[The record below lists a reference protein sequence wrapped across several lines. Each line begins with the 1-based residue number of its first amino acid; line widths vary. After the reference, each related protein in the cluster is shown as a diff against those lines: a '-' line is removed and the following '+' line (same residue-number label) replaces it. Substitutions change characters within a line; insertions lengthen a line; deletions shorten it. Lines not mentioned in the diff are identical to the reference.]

1 MFPYTLNNQ
10 AQPCFVLLFYA
21 LGPYPVPCSVIVPFP
36 ANIHIYFLMET
47 GIHSITIEKKKKD
60 TADPR
65 LYNPKY

>member
-1 MFPYTLNNQ
+1 MFPYTLNNR

-47 GIHSITIEKKKKD
+47 GIHSTVDSRYLEL
-60 TADPR
+60 AY
-65 LYNPKY
+65 LE